1 MLRAVLVL
9 IIAAALPAA
18 AAAQEPVRVDPMV
31 RVLQLP
37 GVAAELRANAPI
49 VGADQ
54 DPASRVLGG
63 TVSVFRDAPGAE
75 PMVGVFVRVQGPAT
89 LAALEARGVR
99 VGSVIGR
106 LATARVPLTV
116 LPELE
121 TLAGVATVDV
131 ARVLTLSHDSSM
143 RAIGLDGLRA
153 QVDGVWSGAT
163 GAGVLI
169 GVIDTGLDLTHPDF
183 LDAAGQTRVDA
194 VWVQTQGGNPPP
206 GFNYGR
212 VCERAEI
219 QRVAEG
225 FDSVCPQRDA
235 LGHGTHVTGTAAG
248 DGSAVGT
255 GGTAYQYAGVAPAAE
270 LLIVN
275 GWFPGFSEDRI
286 VDGLVWLRDRARTM
300 GRPIVVN
307 LSLGG
312 QTGPHDGTLP
322 IEEAIDLLSEPG
334 FIVVSAGGNEGSNG
348 NATPLSPT
356 PNIHARGY
364 ADPGSATSWT
374 LEVLPYIPA
383 YRPSIVQMQLWHD
396 GRDPLT
402 VTVVRPDGTAVS
414 AGVGQTVEEDAANG
428 QIFIRN
434 TVQSTHPAFHRAI
447 EIWLSDRG
455 ESGQVAA
462 GNWTIRVSAA
472 AAASGSPYDLWIYRD
487 LLASGPVAFGRAGF
501 DNRYVVGS
509 PGTATRAITAGAFAS
524 RVCWPRNGG
533 VQSCYTERE
542 TVGDLARFSAAG
554 PTRDGRMKPEIV
566 APGLAVMS
574 AAAGG
579 VGFHF
584 VRVAPD
590 GVHVV
595 AEGTS
600 MATPHVAG
608 AIALLLERRPTLTP
622 EDVKAIFSMAAR
634 QDEFTT
640 RVYDGGAGGRPS
652 DWWGFGKL
660 DVRAALA
667 LLEGDITVTR
677 LDLTPAASLL
687 PLGASIKLRADT
699 YGSEGEPAFAQI
711 AWSSLEPEVATV
723 NAVGVVQTLGLGHAR
738 VVASAGGMAD
748 TVAFEVVAAGVLSV
762 QTADAHEAA
771 PAQSRAGSVIGV
783 QALTLSA
790 VGIEAIDVHALAFD
804 FSSGDPAAELALYRD
819 TDQDGQLDPGETRL
833 VAREVEGTGTQRV
846 VLRPPTLRVGV
857 GATVRLIVAVEASG
871 ASPIGSRYRVELVPE
886 ESRSVALVSGARN
899 AISTSGLL
907 SAEVAT
913 TVLGQEQSF
922 SLSENPVRGE
932 RLLLNFSE
940 RPTELAVYTASGRR
954 VRDLLPALASDQRA
968 VWDLTDDDGRRVT
981 PAVYLLV
988 ARVGAEVHRV
998 KLFVLTRSTGGV
1010 DQELVHVP

>member
-1 MLRAVLVL
+1 VLRAVLVL

-18 AAAQEPVRVDPMV
+18 AAAQERMGMDPMV
-31 RVLQLP
+31 RMLQQP
-37 GVAAELRANAPI
+37 EVAAELRANAPV
-49 VGADQ
+49 VGADA
-54 DPASRVLGG
+54 DPATRVLGG
-63 TVSVFRDAPGAE
+63 TVAVFRDAPGAE
-75 PMVGVFVRVQGPAT
+75 PMVGVFVRVEGPAT

-99 VGSVIGR
+99 IGSVIGR
-106 LATARVPLTV
+106 LATARVPLAV

-121 TLAGVATVDV
+121 ALAGVATVDV

-143 RAIGLDGLRA
+143 RAIGMDGLRT
-153 QVDGVWSGAT
+153 QVEGVWNGAT
-163 GAGVLI
+163 GEGVLI

-194 VWVQTQGGNPPP
+194 VWNQTHSGNAPP
-206 GFNYGR
+206 GFSYGN
-212 VCERAEI
+212 VCERDQI

-225 FDSVCPQRDA
+225 FFSVCPQSDD
-235 LGHGTHVTGTAAG
+235 LGHGTHVAGTAAG

-255 GGTAYQYAGVAPAAE
+255 GGTPYQYAGVAPAAE

-286 VDGLVWLRDRARTM
+286 VDGLVWLRDRARAM
-300 GRPIVVN
+300 GRPMVVN

-322 IEEAIDLLSEPG
+322 IEEAIDSLSEPG
-334 FIVVSAGGNEGSNG
+334 FIVVSASGNVGANG
-348 NATPLSPT
+348 NTTPPSSA

-364 ADPGSATSWT
+364 ADPGSTTSWT
-374 LEVLPYIPA
+374 LEVLPYAPA
-383 YRPSIVQMQLWHD
+383 FAPSILQMQLWHD
-396 GRDPLT
+396 GRDPLS
-402 VTVVRPDGTAVS
+402 VTVVRPDGTAVT
-414 AGVGQTVEEDAANG
+414 AGVGQTVEEHAANG
-428 QIFIRN
+428 QIYIRN
-434 TVQSTHPAFHRAI
+434 VVQSSHPDLHRGV

-472 AAASGSPYDLWIYRD
+472 ANASGAPYDLWIYRD

-524 RVCWPRNGG
+524 RLCWPRAGG

-542 TVGDLARFSAAG
+542 SVGDLARFSAAG
-554 PTRDGRMKPEIV
+554 PTRDGRMKPELV
-566 APGLAVMS
+566 APGLGIMS
-574 AAAGG
+574 AAARG
-579 VGFHF
+579 VGFAF

-600 MATPHVAG
+600 MAAPHVAG

-634 QDEFTT
+634 QDEFTS

-652 DWWGFGKL
+652 DWWGLGKL

-667 LLEGDITVTR
+667 TLDGDVTVTR
-677 LDLTPAASLL
+677 LDITPTESLV
-687 PLGASIKLRADT
+687 PLGASFKLRADT
-699 YGSEGEPAFAQI
+699 YGAEGEPAFGQI
-711 AWSSLEPEVATV
+711 AWSILEPEVAEV
-723 NAVGVVQTLGLGHAR
+723 NTVGVVQTLGLGHAR
-738 VVASAGGMAD
+738 VVASSGGTAD
-748 TVAFEVVAAGVLSV
+748 TVAFQVVAAGVLSV
-762 QTADAHEAA
+762 QAADAQGPA
-771 PAQSRAGSVIGV
+771 PVQSRAGRVIPLQV
-783 QALTLSA
+783 LTLSA
-790 VGIEAIDVHALAFD
+790 VGIEAIEVEALTFD
-804 FSSGDPAAELALYRD
+804 LSSGDAAARLALYRD
-819 TDQDGQLDPGETRL
+819 DDQDGQLDPGDAQL
-833 VAREVEGTGTQRV
+833 AAREAAGAGTRRV
-846 VLRPPTLRVGV
+846 VLSAPALRVAV
-857 GATVRLIVAVEASG
+857 GATVQVIVAVEASG
-871 ASPIGSRYRVELVPE
+871 ASPIGDRYRVELVPE
-886 ESRSVALVSGARN
+886 ESRTLALVSGARN
-899 AISTSGLL
+899 AISTSGVL

-954 VRDLLPALASDQRA
+954 VRDLLPALESDQRA
-968 VWDLTDDDGRRVT
+968 VWDLTDDQGRPVT

-988 ARVGAEVHRV
+988 ARVAGEVHRV
-998 KLFVLTRSTGGV
+998 KLFVLTRSTEGV